1 MSRTPIRVVLE
12 IDPDSNPVQGRFRAP
27 GEPDRPFSGWL
38 ALAEAI
44 TAIHAATPPAAV
56 AIPPGPPTQTR

>member
-1 MSRTPIRVVLE
+1 VSRTPIRVVLE
-12 IDPDSNPVQGRFRAP
+12 IDPDSNPVQGRFCAP

-44 TAIHAATPPAAV
+44 TAIHASRPPADVAV
-56 AIPPGPPTQTR
+56 PTELPP